1 MSFLNITRTIRVEKG
16 KELSEA
22 ELNAAFA
29 VPMDDR
35 LWRALHQLI
44 DTAEANAHEN
54 AWASM
59 DPPGILAGYVGG
71 AAHLKMLDELK
82 PARGWDKTYRRGDQ
96 SAGCDAGM
104 IPKILSQEQIEGYP
118 IQVAS

>member
-16 KELSEA
+16 KELTEA

-59 DPPGILAGYVGG
+59 DPPMILAGYVGG
-71 AAHLKMLDELK
+71 AAHLKMLREELLS
-82 PARGWDKTYRRGDQ
+82 RREDGIKLIGGEMNRPEVMQ
-96 SAGCDAGM
+96 
-104 IPKILSQEQIEGYP
+104 Q
-118 IQVAS
+118 

>member
-1 MSFLNITRTIRVEKG
+1 MGLLNITRTIRVEKG

-22 ELNAAFA
+22 DLNAALA

-54 AWASM
+54 ANANM
-59 DPPGILAGYVGG
+59 DVPTVLAGYVGG
-71 AAHLKMLDELK
+71 AAHLKMLREELLS
-82 PARGWDKTYRRGDQ
+82 RREDGIKLI
-96 SAGCDAGM
+96 GGEINRPEPM
-104 IPKILSQEQIEGYP
+104 QE
-118 IQVAS
+118 

>member
-1 MSFLNITRTIRVEKG
+1 MSFLTRTIRVEKG
-16 KELSEA
+16 KELNEA

-29 VPMDDR
+29 VAMDDR

-44 DTAEANAHEN
+44 DTAEQNAHEN

-71 AAHLKMLDELK
+71 AAHLKMLREELLS
-82 PARGWDKTYRRGDQ
+82 RREDGIKLIGGEINRPE
-96 SAGCDAGM
+96 A
-104 IPKILSQEQIEGYP
+104 
-118 IQVAS
+118 

>member
-1 MSFLNITRTIRVEKG
+1 MSFLKITRTIRVEKG
-16 KELSEA
+16 KELTEA
-22 ELNAAFA
+22 ELNTALA

-71 AAHLKMLDELK
+71 AAHLKMFRDELLS
-82 PARGWDKTYRRGDQ
+82 RR
-96 SAGCDAGM
+96 
-104 IPKILSQEQIEGYP
+104 EEGIKLIGGEVNRKAEP
-118 IQVAS
+118 

>member
-1 MSFLNITRTIRVEKG
+1 MSLLSITRTIRVEKG
-16 KELSEA
+16 KELTEA

-29 VPMDDR
+29 VAMDDR

-59 DPPGILAGYVGG
+59 DPPMILAGYVGG
-71 AAHLKMLDELK
+71 AAHLKMLREELLSRREDGIKLIGGEINRPDDE
-82 PARGWDKTYRRGDQ
+82 ARPRHTLD
-96 SAGCDAGM
+96 
-104 IPKILSQEQIEGYP
+104 
-118 IQVAS
+118 

>member
-1 MSFLNITRTIRVEKG
+1 MGLLSVTRTIRVEKG
-16 KELSEA
+16 KELTES

-54 AWASM
+54 AWANM
-59 DPPGILAGYVGG
+59 DLPGILAGYVGG
-71 AAHLKMLDELK
+71 AAHLKMLRDELLSRREDGIK
-82 PARGWDKTYRRGDQ
+82 LIGGEINRPDDEARPRHTLD
-96 SAGCDAGM
+96 
-104 IPKILSQEQIEGYP
+104 
-118 IQVAS
+118 